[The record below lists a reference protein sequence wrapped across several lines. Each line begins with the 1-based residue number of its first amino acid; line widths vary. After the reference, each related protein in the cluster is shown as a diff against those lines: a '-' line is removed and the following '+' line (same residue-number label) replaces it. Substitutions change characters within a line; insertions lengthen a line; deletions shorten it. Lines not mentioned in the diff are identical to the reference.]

1 MRHRPWIFFGIR
13 SVLEHC
19 QPSAQAFELRLW
31 INACVDFGIG
41 LGHPSLMF
49 RSVRNRLWA
58 IFGGSGSGSVL
69 GVPSQEPRLA
79 RRGLWIILWIS
90 LGIGVGHSQASAHSC
105 ETQAVDQVVSQF
117 RDRLWTFP
125 A

>member
-1 MRHRPWIFFGIR
+1 VRRFRDWFGTP
-13 SVLEHC
+13 
-19 QPSAQAFELRLW
+19 QPNVQICEKQA
-31 INACVDFGIG
+31 V
-41 LGHPSLMF
+41 GH
-49 RSVRNRLWA
+49 
-58 IFGGSGSGSVL
+58 FGGSGSGAVL